1 MKTKALNFKNPP
13 CLACWTLAVLLAAG
27 GSAEAATVSSTGYT
41 NGFGTQPPATDW
53 ATLNIVGSGRDTYD
67 SDMDVIA
74 SITAGDVA
82 AQTALDAG
90 NPPAANAN
98 AVWSSSGLYLQTRP
112 TGNRAT
118 VLMGKFVNNTGT
130 NATQIALSYTFTVAA
145 GGTTEDLG
153 KGTRVYFSVTGAANS
168 WLNIAAL
175 NTTASANGSSTAAA
189 NFFLNWTNE
198 GELFLLWLD
207 DNSSGGTDSANQFD
221 NFSLRVTAGT
231 PTNFFC
237 SVSAPTNNA
246 AVPAGASFSVTAIA
260 INGTGPYTVDY
271 FTNSGAGDTLFASAG
286 SSGTAPYPVS
296 LGPLPIGTYGIYAVA
311 TDNAGLST
319 NSVTNTF
326 SVVNPLAFALTAP
339 LDGAIFEHTTPVSAT
354 ATVSGGT
361 APYRVQFYLDDVPSG
376 AVLALPPYERNF
388 GILFAGDHTIRATV
402 TDAKGWVRNSLV
414 STIHIEGP
422 LAAILTPTNGASFGY
437 GTAFSLSAK
446 LGGGTAPYAASFHV
460 NGQLAGTLA
469 APPFTQNLGVLP
481 AGSYTCYVHAT
492 DSSLPTAQQAD
503 SGTNVITIIP
513 PPLRIMPLGDSITL
527 GLSVPGGYRAPLY
540 QLLTNAGRQVDFIG
554 TQTGNGA
561 ASLPDPDHEGYSGY
575 TIRDIDFTLPSIF
588 SASVG
593 PDIIL
598 MLLGVN
604 DYRISDDIGNAT
616 NRLEALIVRLATN
629 WPGAKIVV
637 ANLLPTSEPLNTQIQ
652 TTFNPLLPGLCERQ
666 RALGRQVYFNDLRSV
681 IQLADLPDQLHPNQ
695 FGYNKMATN
704 WLAAINALPCA
715 GCPPRFTLQPRGRS
729 MLPGTNVSLVAA
741 AIGAGDPIRYQ
752 WRFEGMDILNAT
764 NAAFGFTNAS
774 ISHQGNYTVA
784 ATDTNGTTVSSNA
797 FLYLN
802 VIPVFVLNP
811 RPQTV
816 LQGGTATFTA
826 IATGAPP
833 IGYRWQRSGTY
844 ITTNDTGVL
853 VLTNV
858 QASHTIR
865 VAATNFAIGPG
876 GVVMTPP
883 VGVAL
888 TMLPDFDHDG
898 MADAWETQY
907 GFDTNNPADAMWD
920 FDGDTMINRDEYI
933 AGTNP
938 TNASSL
944 LKLTLNTTNS
954 GVLEF
959 LAESNI
965 AYTVQYRTN
974 LSAAPWSNLTNIS
987 AQSQARTVQVNVP
1000 NPPATRERYY
1010 RVVTPPVP

>member
-1 MKTKALNFKNPP
+1 MKTKALKITNPH
-13 CLACWTLAVLLAAG
+13 CFSRWALAVLLAAAG
-27 GSAEAATVSSTGYT
+27 CAEAANVSSTGYT
-41 NGFGTQPPATDW
+41 NAFGTQPPATDW
-53 ATLNIVGSGRDTYD
+53 ATLSIAGSGTDNYDPDTE
-67 SDMDVIA
+67 VNA
-74 SITAGDVA
+74 NITASAVST
-82 AQTALDAG
+82 QSALDAG

-118 VLMGKFVNNTGT
+118 ALMGKFLNNTGT
-130 NATQIALSYTFTVAA
+130 NAAQIGLSYTFTVAA

-153 KGTRVYFSVTGAANS
+153 KGTRVYFSLTGAANS
-168 WLNIAAL
+168 WNNVAAL

-189 NFFLNWTNE
+189 NVFLNWTN
-198 GELFLLWLD
+198 GGDLFLLWLD
-207 DNSSGGTDSANQFD
+207 DNSSGGTDSANQID

-246 AVPAGASFSVTAIA
+246 AVPAGALFSVTAIA
-260 INGTGPYTVDY
+260 INGTGPYTVEY
-271 FTNSGAGDTLFASAG
+271 FTNSGAGNTLFASAG
-286 SSGTAPYPVS
+286 TRGTAPYPVS
-296 LGPLPIGTYGIYAVA
+296 LGPLPVGTYGIYAAA
-311 TDNAGLST
+311 TDNAGVST

-326 SVVNPLAFALTAP
+326 SVVDPLTFALTAP
-339 LDGAIFEHTTPVSAT
+339 LDGATLGYTTPVSAT

-361 APYRVQFYLDDVPSG
+361 APYRVQYYLDDAASG
-376 AVLALPPYERNF
+376 PPVTSPPYERNF
-388 GILFAGDHTIRATV
+388 GILFVGDHSIRATV
-402 TDAKGWVRNSLV
+402 TDGKGWVSNSLV

-422 LAAILTPTNGASFGY
+422 LAVMLTPTNGSSFAY
-437 GTAFSLSAK
+437 GTAVSLTAK
-446 LGGGTAPYAASFHV
+446 VGGGTAPYAASFYV
-460 NGQLAGTLA
+460 NGQLAGSLNS
-469 APPFTQNLGVLP
+469 PPFTKSLGVLP

-561 ASLPDPDHEGYSGY
+561 ASLPDADHEGYSGF
-575 TIRDIDFTLPSIF
+575 TIRGIDSILPSIF
-588 SASVG
+588 GASVG

-598 MLLGVN
+598 VLLGVN
-604 DYRISDDIGNAT
+604 DYRVGDDIGNAT
-616 NRLEALIVRLATN
+616 NRLEALVVRLAMN
-629 WPGAKIVV
+629 WPNARIIV
-637 ANLLPTSEPLNTQIQ
+637 ANLLPLAEPFNTQIQ

-666 RALGRQVYFNDLRSV
+666 RALGRQVYFNDVRSV
-681 IQLADLPDQLHPNQ
+681 IQLGDLPDQLHPNQ

-704 WLAAINALPCA
+704 WLAAINGLPCA
-715 GCPPRFTLQPRGRS
+715 GCPPKFTLHPRSQS
-729 MLPGTNVSLVAA
+729 MLPGTNVNLTAA
-741 AIGAGDPIRYQ
+741 ALGAGDPIRYQ
-752 WRFEGMDILNAT
+752 WRFQGTDIPNAT
-764 NAAFGFTNAS
+764 NATYGFTNAS
-774 ISHQGNYTVA
+774 SSHQGNYTVA
-784 ATDTNGTTVSSNA
+784 ATDTNGTAVSSNA
-797 FLYLN
+797 FLYLY
-802 VIPVFVLNP
+802 VYPVFVLNP

-833 IGYRWQRSGTY
+833 IWYRWQRSGTFVA
-844 ITTNDTGVL
+844 TNDTGVL

-858 QASHTIR
+858 QTNYMIR
-865 VAATNFAIGPG
+865 LAATNFASGPG
-876 GVVMTPP
+876 GVLMTPA

-898 MADAWETQY
+898 MADAWEAQY
-907 GFDTNNPADAMWD
+907 GFDTNDVADALRD
-920 FDGDTMINRDEYI
+920 FDGDNMINRDEYV

-944 LKLTLNTTNS
+944 LKLTLSTTNA

-959 LAESNI
+959 MAESNI
-965 AYTVQYRTN
+965 AYTVQYRPN
-974 LSAAPWSNLTNIS
+974 LSVSPWSSFTNIS
-987 AQSQARTVQVNVP
+987 AQTQARTVQVNVP
-1000 NPPATRERYY
+1000 NPPPTRERYY